1 MAATFIVED
10 GSIVT
15 DANSYLAVADA
26 DQYFNNHS
34 DPVAWT
40 GAITADKEDALRIAT
55 QYLDIRYIWK
65 GITADAVQELDWPRA
80 SVIDENDRSVD
91 SDIIPQDVKDATAEA
106 ALRHINEVADGS
118 SLIPDQTTPGS
129 IRKTQ
134 DKVDVL
140 ETMIEYAGAAQQQK
154 AFPLI
159 DHLLRGLI
167 EGPGLRRG

>member
-1 MAATFIVED
+1 MAATFVVED
-10 GSIVT
+10 GTIVA
-15 DANSYLAVADA
+15 DANSYLEVADA
-26 DQYFNNHS
+26 DQYFENHS
-34 DPVAWT
+34 NPVAWT
-40 GAITADKEDALRIAT
+40 GATAPDKQDALRIAT

-65 GITADAVQELDWPRA
+65 GITADKTQELDWPRS

-91 SDIIPQDVKDATAEA
+91 DDIIPQDVKDATAEA

-118 SLIPDQTTPGS
+118 SLIPDQDTPGS
-129 IRKTQ
+129 IRKTR

-140 ETMIEYAGAAQQQK
+140 ETEVEYAGAAQQQK